1 MAFALTG
8 INRVSAGANTNAP
21 AVMAYATAADTGA
34 QVAAAGYFDSFVE
47 NLRVGTIIL
56 VKASDGTGFYQ
67 VTAVS
72 PTVTVSALA
81 TIGVGGVGA
90 AQIQAGAVETAAL
103 DDDAVTSAKTD
114 PSLIQYA
121 NVAVTAAEWN
131 GMYAAPKEILAAPG
145 ANKLY
150 VVSHAMLEVDYG
162 GAQFAGGGVVA
173 LQYAAT
179 INGGGIKASD
189 TIAAATVNAWAA
201 DNIAFMNGAG
211 TGLATA
217 VNKSL
222 CLSNATAAF
231 TTGTSD
237 INVHLWYQIVTT
249 AL

>member
-1 MAFALTG
+1 MAFDLNG

-21 AVMAYATAADTGA
+21 AVMAYATSVDTGA
-34 QVAAAGYFDSFVE
+34 QVGGAGYFNDFVE
-47 NLRVGTIIL
+47 NLRIGTIIL

-67 VTAVS
+67 VTALN
-72 PTVTVSALA
+72 PNVTMVALA

-90 AQIQAGAVETAAL
+90 AQLAADAVTTAAIL
-103 DDDAVTSAKTD
+103 NANVTSAKLEAPLVHYSNT
-114 PSLIQYA
+114 LI
-121 NVAVTAAEWN
+121 TAAQWN

-145 ANKLY
+145 ANLLY
-150 VVSHAMLEVDYG
+150 VVSHALLEVDYG
-162 GAQFAGGGVVA
+162 GAQFAAGGVVA

-201 DNIAFMNGAG
+201 DNIAFLNGAG

-222 CLSNATAAF
+222 CLSNATGAF

-237 INVHLWYQIVTT
+237 INLHLWYSVVTT